1 MNYISAKT
9 ILTSSKDYGN
19 KWFGIDYNMNLYR
32 GCNHGCI
39 YCDSR
44 SLKYRVENFDEVR
57 IKKDCID
64 ILESELSK
72 KRRKG
77 VVGIG
82 AMSDSYNPYE
92 KKYNITKQALEL
104 LHKYNFGISL
114 ETKSDLILRDIDILN
129 KINKNSDCIIKF
141 TITTSNDDIARKIE
155 PFASSSSQRFK
166 AVEKLSR
173 EGIFSGVLMTPIL
186 PFINDNEENIIG
198 IVEKS
203 KNAGAKFIY
212 GMFGV
217 TLRDIQ
223 KNYYFEKINIEFP
236 NAIEKYNKYYNGG
249 YAFYSRDYKR
259 LNYIFKNEC
268 EKHGLLYRME
278 DIIKAYKKSNDE
290 DFEQLSL
297 I

>member
-1 MNYISAKT
+1 MEYISAKT
-9 ILTSSKDYGN
+9 ILSTSKEYGN

-44 SLKYRVENFDEVR
+44 SLKYRVENFDQVR
-57 IKKDCID
+57 IKKDCIS

-92 KKYNITKQALEL
+92 KKYEITRQALEL
-104 LHKYNFGISL
+104 LYKYNFGISL

-141 TITTSNDDIARKIE
+141 TITTSDDNITKKIE
-155 PFASSSSQRFK
+155 PFASSSSKRFE
-166 AVEKLSR
+166 AVEKLSI
-173 EGIFSGVLMTPIL
+173 EGVFSGVLMTPIL
-186 PFINDNEENIIG
+186 PFINDNEENILNI
-198 IVEKS
+198 IEKT

-223 KNYYFEKINIEFP
+223 KNYYFEKIKEEFP
-236 NAIEKYNKYYNGG
+236 NAFCKYNKYYNGE

-268 EKHGLLYRME
+268 EKRGILYKME
-278 DIIKAYKKSNDE
+278 DIIKAYKKDNNE
-290 DFEQLSL
+290 VYEQLSL